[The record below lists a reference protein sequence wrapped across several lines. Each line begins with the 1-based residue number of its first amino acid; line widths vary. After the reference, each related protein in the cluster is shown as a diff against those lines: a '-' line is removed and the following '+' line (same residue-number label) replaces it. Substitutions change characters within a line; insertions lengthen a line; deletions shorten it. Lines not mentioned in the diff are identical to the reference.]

1 MTAII
6 KLSISQVPPGGEP
19 VKLSLKELKRI
30 GIFLFIFIFF
40 SISSYSYKLC
50 DLEKILEPYMIAVGH
65 ERVYILEESS
75 VIHIYSLEGFKYV
88 KSFGR
93 GGQGPGEF
101 SAILIFK
108 ILPDSLF
115 FLDMNK
121 VVYYTKDG
129 AFIKEKRIH
138 PWISKLMPVGDNYIA
153 QNRNFKKKNEPI
165 KICLI
170 DKDFN
175 ILKTIGEDRPLTILL
190 NNIFKSGKQDY
201 LAFRHYGGYAVFK
214 DLIYIADTSKG
225 FYFEVYNNKG
235 DKLYEINKEY
245 EKKEVTAKDK
255 EEYMARERKS
265 IYWERRKKRRNYIF
279 PKLFPA
285 FEYFS
290 IYDNYIYVFTH
301 QVKNKR
307 KEIIIMDLKGK
318 ILKKTTLPLVDRYY
332 IYNNRFYFLYENED
346 DEMWELHSEKVL

>member
-1 MTAII
+1 M
-6 KLSISQVPPGGEP
+6 
-19 VKLSLKELKRI
+19 LKKF
-30 GIFLFIFIFF
+30 GFFSFIFIFF
-40 SISSYSYKLC
+40 SISSYSNKLC
-50 DLEKILEPYMIAVGH
+50 DLEKILQPYMIAVDH
-65 ERVYILEESS
+65 ERVYILEKSS
-75 VIHIYSLEGFKYV
+75 VIHIYSLEDFKYV

-93 GGQGPGEF
+93 RGQGPGEF
-101 SAILIFK
+101 STILIFK

-115 FLDMNK
+115 FVDMNK

-129 AFIKEKRIH
+129 AFIKEKRTH
-138 PWISKLMPVGDNYIA
+138 PWISKLIPVGDNYIT
-153 QNRNFKKKNEPI
+153 QNSNFKKKNEPI

-175 ILKTIGEDRPLTILL
+175 ILKTIGEDRPLTKLL
-190 NNIFKSGKQDY
+190 SNIFKSGKQDY

-214 DLIYIADTSKG
+214 DLIYVADTSKG

-245 EKKEVTAKDK
+245 EKKEVTAKHK
-255 EEYMARERKS
+255 KEYMARERKS
-265 IYWERRKKRRNYIF
+265 IYWERRKKRRNYTF

-307 KEIIIMDLKGK
+307 KEIIIMDLKGN
-318 ILKKTTLPLVDRYY
+318 ILKKTTFPLVDIYY

-346 DEMWELHSEKVL
+346 VEMWELHCEKFL